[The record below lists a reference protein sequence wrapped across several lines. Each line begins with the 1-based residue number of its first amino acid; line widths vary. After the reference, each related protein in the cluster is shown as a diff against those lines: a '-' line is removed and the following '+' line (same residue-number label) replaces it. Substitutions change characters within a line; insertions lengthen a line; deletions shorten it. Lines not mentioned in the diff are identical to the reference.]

1 MLRESTKICDGRAC
15 QTLGGINR
23 YDVIQQREETLGG
36 SSSGGFHDYFK
47 NVDEHSFREKSG
59 N

>member
-47 NVDEHSFREKSG
+47 NVDEHSF
-59 N
+59 